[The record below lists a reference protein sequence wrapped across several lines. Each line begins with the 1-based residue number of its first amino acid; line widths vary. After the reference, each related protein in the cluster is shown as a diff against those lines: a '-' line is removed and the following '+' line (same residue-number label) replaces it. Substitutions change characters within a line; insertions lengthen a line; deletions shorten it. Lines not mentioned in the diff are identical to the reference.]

1 MRNFTSLATDSD
13 RLALSVLADQ
23 TTPVQEYRDA
33 LTQLGASLGRVLAD
47 QIEKDRPRQVCV
59 VCTVEDA
66 DSLACG
72 IVDALTSRGFGY
84 LIRLICFWNDRIEIN
99 GQSVAP
105 ILKEYREPCDV
116 NDSTVIVLKSIISS
130 ACVVRT
136 NLANLLADAN
146 PKRVFVV
153 APVMFKD
160 ADRNLDREFP
170 AEVSK
175 HFEYFTLAIDDEKVA
190 GKWVVPGVGGDIY
203 LRLGYGG
210 IESKNRHVPLLVKT
224 RRHKAVLVA

>member
-13 RLALSVLADQ
+13 RLSLFALADP
-23 TTPVQEYRDA
+23 TTPVPEYRDA
-33 LTQLGASLGRVLAD
+33 LMRLGVSLGSSLAD
-47 QIEKDRPRQVCV
+47 QIEKDRPKQVCV

-66 DSLACG
+66 DSLAAG
-72 IVDALTSRGFGY
+72 IVDALTSRGFGS
-84 LIRLICFWNDRIEIN
+84 LIRLVCFWNDRIEIN

-116 NDSTVIVLKSIISS
+116 NDSTVIVVKSIISS

-136 NLANLLADAN
+136 NLSNLLADAN
-146 PKRVFVV
+146 PKQIFVV

-160 ADRNLDREFP
+160 ADKNLAREFP
-170 AEVSK
+170 EEVSK
-175 HFEYFTLAIDDEKVA
+175 RFEYLTLAVDDEKEG

-203 LRLGYGG
+203 VRLGYGG
-210 IESKNRHVPLLVKT
+210 LENKNRHVPQLVKT
-224 RRHKAVLVA
+224 RRHRALLAA